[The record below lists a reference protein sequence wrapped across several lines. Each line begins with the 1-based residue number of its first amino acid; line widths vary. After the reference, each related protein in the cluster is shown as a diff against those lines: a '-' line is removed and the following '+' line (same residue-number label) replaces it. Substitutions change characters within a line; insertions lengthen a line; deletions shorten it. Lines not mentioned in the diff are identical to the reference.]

1 MGNTSGW
8 IFYHELRAGAGFR
21 TLAGM
26 PASARLRIPP
36 AKVFEFADGGVFEHE
51 NTGRQEARKSLAV
64 LIFEFL
70 GTNAA
75 PAAAGN
81 TSRLKA
87 EIRRW
92 NQSGRILRVLAG
104 F

>member
-1 MGNTSGW
+1 MS
-8 IFYHELRAGAGFR
+8 ELAAGFR
-21 TLAGM
+21 TLAGK

-64 LIFEFL
+64 FLEFL
-70 GTNAA
+70 PTNAA
-75 PAAAGN
+75 SAAAGN

-87 EIRRW
+87 EIRRL
-92 NQSGRILRVLAG
+92 NPTGRILRVLAG